1 MPKRHQGKTRASATR
16 SKVEAG
22 QLLETI
28 PRIMRVA
35 IPATVEARI
44 ARNDVEA
51 LEKGMQGQAPVQ
63 RHDLLITKAMS
74 VKLRAPDGGF
84 WIETGSPETQWIE
97 NKLGVLH
104 DDFASWRWTVTPQRR
119 GTARLQLVVSA
130 RTVGTDGLAAET
142 QLPDQ
147 LVTVKVRLNYK
158 RSIKKL
164 GGWALAALAGGV
176 VSAFGG
182 GLLQNSG
189 LSRLLAMIGL

>member
-1 MPKRHQGKTRASATR
+1 
-16 SKVEAG
+16 
-22 QLLETI
+22 
-28 PRIMRVA
+28 MRVA